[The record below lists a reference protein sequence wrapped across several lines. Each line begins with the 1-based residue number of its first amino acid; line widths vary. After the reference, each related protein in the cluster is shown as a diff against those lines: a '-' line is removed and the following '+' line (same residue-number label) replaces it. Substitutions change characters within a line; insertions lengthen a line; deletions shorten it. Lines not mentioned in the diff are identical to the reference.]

1 MSILLLTLAQ
11 IQPPPIRPGG
21 VRLLDEGVQVVPVA
35 VQLNCVGAGIT
46 CTAGGYDGGVITI
59 SGSTDAGAPNDAQ
72 YWVGAADG
80 TLTAEKNLGALS
92 TGLVVNTAGTPSAYA
107 GTSCTNQFP
116 RSLNASGAATCNSIA
131 IADHSA
137 TGTPS
142 ATTFYRGDNTW
153 ATPASGSG
161 NAVEVTITMPSD
173 ASGWAQTVVT
183 GQTWV
188 TGTSKIVC
196 QPFNDGGDA
205 NNTDEVYSVA
215 EFSTTVSTRV
225 VGTGFTLTAMSPRGV
240 SGTFKFH
247 CLGV

>member
-107 GTSCTNQFP
+107 GTSCINQFP

-161 NAVEVTITMPSD
+161 NFLETSQTL
-173 ASGWAQTVVT
+173 SGAGVYSFVIT
-183 GQTWV
+183 GQAWV
-188 TGTSKIVC
+188 TGTSKINC
-196 QPFNDGGDA
+196 TPFG
-205 NNTDEVYSVA
+205 
-215 EFSTTVSTRV
+215 TTADSLTPEAVSAAALVVSWSSPV
-225 VGTGFTLTAMSPRGV
+225 VGTGFTLWVDNPRGLT
-240 SGTFKFH
+240 GTVRFH
-247 CLGV
+247 CSGA